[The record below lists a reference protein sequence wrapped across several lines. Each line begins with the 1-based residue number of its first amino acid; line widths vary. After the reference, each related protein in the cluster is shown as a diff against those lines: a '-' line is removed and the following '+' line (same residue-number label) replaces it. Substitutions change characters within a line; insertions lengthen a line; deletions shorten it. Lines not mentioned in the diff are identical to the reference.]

1 MTINSQTII
10 TFAAV
15 IAALVAIM
23 KYYNKAYDLVKKQ
36 GEQDDQI
43 AEIKRDTKD
52 EITSIK
58 EEQQLLTYG
67 VLACLKGLKEQGCDG
82 SVTTAIDKIEKHIN
96 AKAHT

>member
-1 MTINSQTII
+1 MVINSQTII
-10 TFAAV
+10 TAAAV
-15 IAALVAIM
+15 LAALVAIL

-36 GEQDDQI
+36 GEQDAQI
-43 AEIKRDTKD
+43 AEMKKETKD
-52 EITSIK
+52 EVASIK

-82 SVTTAIDKIEKHIN
+82 SVTDAIDKIEKHLN

>member
-15 IAALVAIM
+15 LAALVAIL

-36 GEQDDQI
+36 GEQDEQI
-43 AEIKRDTKD
+43 ADIKKETKEEIS
-52 EITSIK
+52 SIK

-82 SVTTAIDKIEKHIN
+82 SVTDAIDKIEKHLN